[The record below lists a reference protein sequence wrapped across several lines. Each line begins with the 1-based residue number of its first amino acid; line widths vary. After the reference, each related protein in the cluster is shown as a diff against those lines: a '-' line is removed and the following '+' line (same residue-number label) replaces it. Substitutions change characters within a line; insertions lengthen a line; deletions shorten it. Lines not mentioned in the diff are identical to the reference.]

1 MAASLPSSTE
11 IFRKTAKY
19 QERGKKK
26 FEITSQASSTLL
38 KTDPGR
44 LWSHLSSDS
53 LLQLL
58 NVDHIADTI
67 QIERLRERDGKTFF
81 FQPGHEAINSM
92 NSQPASVVKATGSGL
107 TDMGLLKII
116 HFSLSDLEIEAGS
129 LSLSLS
135 LQHIH
140 PINEAF
146 IYRCSYNTPRYMNM
160 THRGPFKSQVLY
172 TYHLTAPGSV

>member
-11 IFRKTAKY
+11 ILRKTAKY

-81 FQPGHEAINSM
+81 SSQDIHEAINSM

-116 HFSLSDLEIEAGS
+116 HFSLSGLEIEAGS

-135 LQHIH
+135 VAHTSHQ
-140 PINEAF
+140 
-146 IYRCSYNTPRYMNM
+146 
-160 THRGPFKSQVLY
+160 
-172 TYHLTAPGSV
+172 